1 LKDGKRVK
9 WIIKIPRPRIYA
21 SQYKIPPVPPIPPL
35 MRGAERVVVTYI
47 NDYTVLAIVHPPG
60 AKLRITAYGSGLV
73 RIGDTV
79 ITTKPEGTQ
88 TIVRG
93 SKLGVTLI
101 RVQPE
106 TVIYI
111 TVEILH

>member
-1 LKDGKRVK
+1 LKGGKRVK

-21 SQYKIPPVPPIPPL
+21 SQYRIPAVAPL
-35 MRGAERVVVTYI
+35 FRSSERVVVTYI
-47 NDYTVLAIVHPPG
+47 NDYTILAIVHPPG

>member
-1 LKDGKRVK
+1 MK

-21 SQYKIPPVPPIPPL
+21 SQYRIPAVAPL
-35 MRGAERVVVTYI
+35 FRSSERVVVTYI
-47 NDYTVLAIVHPPG
+47 NDYTVLAIVHPPS

-88 TIVRG
+88 AIVRG
-93 SKLGVTLI
+93 NRLGVTLI

-111 TVEILH
+111 TVEILY

>member
-1 LKDGKRVK
+1 MK

-21 SQYKIPPVPPIPPL
+21 SQYRIPAVAPL
-35 MRGAERVVVTYI
+35 FRSSERVVVTYI

-73 RIGDTV
+73 RIGNTV
-79 ITTKPEGTQ
+79 IITKPEGTQ
-88 TIVRG
+88 AIVRG
-93 SKLGVTLI
+93 SRLGVTLI

>member
-1 LKDGKRVK
+1 MK

-21 SQYKIPPVPPIPPL
+21 SQYRIPAVAPL
-35 MRGAERVVVTYI
+35 FRSSERVVVTYI

-60 AKLRITAYGSGLV
+60 AKLRITAYGNGLV
-73 RIGDTV
+73 RIGNTV

-88 TIVRG
+88 AIVRG
-93 SKLGVTLI
+93 SRLGVTLI